1 MAFKFFWE
9 QNYYFRVGQKAVS
22 KCDSFNNL
30 LFQIGASVISKRG
43 RDNCFKLG
51 QSLFQ
56 SGTIILKWGKSYF
69 KVGQSFISK
78 SGITEVYR

>member
-43 RDNCFKLG
+43 RDNYFKVG

-69 KVGQSFISK
+69 KVGHLS
-78 SGITEVYR
+78 